1 MASGSLCLVGARGDT
16 AVIKCYICQ
25 LFRRHNEEEGR
36 EAGGGGSGGGEGWV
50 EVRDAGRNGG
60 ETSVGDTMRTGVGL
74 LEEKIEEA
82 SRGKR
87 GRRRRWFKGN
97 RRRGGIG
104 ARRGR

>member
-1 MASGSLCLVGARGDT
+1 M
-16 AVIKCYICQ
+16 
-25 LFRRHNEEEGR
+25 RRKGGR
-36 EAGGGGSGGGEGWV
+36 LGGGSGGG
-50 EVRDAGRNGG
+50 GRSQGCRKKWG
-60 ETSVGDTMRTGVGL
+60 ETSAGDMMRMGVGL